1 MQLTELIREDLI
13 KINLEARDKWEAIEE
28 LVDQLIS
35 VHELSLMDRNEVVQA
50 VFTREKSM
58 STGLEHGLAVPHGA
72 VGCVD
77 DLVAAL
83 GTCKGIPF
91 ESVDGQP
98 AHLVIL
104 LLIPQGTFQRHV
116 RTLAAIARMGS
127 NPDMRQRVFDAK
139 TPAEVMEA
147 LRQSDLKGGEDLL
160 KSFEEKRD

>member
-28 LVDQLIS
+28 LIDQLIS
-35 VHELSLMDRNEVVQA
+35 VHELSLMDRNDVVQA

-72 VGCVD
+72 VGSVD

-83 GTCKGIPF
+83 GTSQGIPF

-98 AHLVIL
+98 AHLIIL
-104 LLIPQGTFQRHV
+104 LLIPQGSFQRHV

-127 NPDMRQRVFDAK
+127 NPEMRQKVFDAQ

-147 LRQSDLKGGEDLL
+147 LRQADLKGGEDLL
-160 KSFEEKRD
+160 KPFGGNE

>member
-28 LVDQLIS
+28 LIDQLIS

-72 VGCVD
+72 IGCVD

-83 GTCKGIPF
+83 GTTRGIPF

-127 NPDMRQRVFDAK
+127 NPEMRQKVFDAQ

-147 LRQSDLKGGEDLL
+147 LRQSDLTGGEDLL
-160 KSFEEKRD
+160 KPFEG